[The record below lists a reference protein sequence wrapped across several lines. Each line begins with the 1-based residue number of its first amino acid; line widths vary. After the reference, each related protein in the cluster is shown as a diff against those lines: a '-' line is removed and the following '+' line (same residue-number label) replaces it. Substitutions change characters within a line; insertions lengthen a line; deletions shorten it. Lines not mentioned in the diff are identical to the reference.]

1 MIRIL
6 TITNFI
12 FILTLYTSDCF
23 SKELK
28 NKIIVK
34 IQNEIITEF
43 DIKNK
48 ILSTLALTNQEITQS
63 KINNLKKS
71 SVDSLIEIKLKKIE
85 LSKYKYTDDNTRINN
100 YLNLISSNDINQL
113 KNKFE
118 TQNLDFEQFLNE
130 IKTEFKWQQFI
141 YNTYSKKIDIGTV
154 DIEEEINSYMKNQSG
169 IEEIIISKIEIL
181 LDNNESDKEKIINLQ
196 KMIDQQGFDAVAKTL
211 GSPIPSPSKNEM
223 DWINKKSLS
232 KPVYQAIQTLNI
244 GEISKPILI
253 QNSALILKLNDK
265 RVSKSK
271 NINKD
276 ELRKKIIERKKNE
289 LFQLY
294 SRSFLSQLKNN
305 FLIEYK

>member
-100 YLNLISSNDINQL
+100 YLNLISSNNINQL

-130 IKTEFKWQQFI
+130 IKTEFRWQQFI
-141 YNTYSKKIDIGTV
+141 
-154 DIEEEINSYMKNQSG
+154 
-169 IEEIIISKIEIL
+169 
-181 LDNNESDKEKIINLQ
+181 
-196 KMIDQQGFDAVAKTL
+196 
-211 GSPIPSPSKNEM
+211 
-223 DWINKKSLS
+223 
-232 KPVYQAIQTLNI
+232 
-244 GEISKPILI
+244 
-253 QNSALILKLNDK
+253 
-265 RVSKSK
+265 
-271 NINKD
+271 
-276 ELRKKIIERKKNE
+276 
-289 LFQLY
+289 
-294 SRSFLSQLKNN
+294 
-305 FLIEYK
+305 

>member
-100 YLNLISSNDINQL
+100 YLNI
-113 KNKFE
+113 F
-118 TQNLDFEQFLNE
+118 
-130 IKTEFKWQQFI
+130 
-141 YNTYSKKIDIGTV
+141 
-154 DIEEEINSYMKNQSG
+154 
-169 IEEIIISKIEIL
+169 
-181 LDNNESDKEKIINLQ
+181 
-196 KMIDQQGFDAVAKTL
+196 
-211 GSPIPSPSKNEM
+211 
-223 DWINKKSLS
+223 
-232 KPVYQAIQTLNI
+232 
-244 GEISKPILI
+244 
-253 QNSALILKLNDK
+253 
-265 RVSKSK
+265 
-271 NINKD
+271 
-276 ELRKKIIERKKNE
+276 
-289 LFQLY
+289 
-294 SRSFLSQLKNN
+294 
-305 FLIEYK
+305 